1 MATLATTALVS
12 AGNAVPFVAASAG
25 GDAAQTGDTLVL
37 LVKNGDA
44 SSHTVTLVT
53 PGTVDGLAVADRAVV
68 VAAGTTVAIP
78 LKDVYTNPAT
88 NLASFSYDAVTSVT
102 VAVVKV

>member
-25 GDAAQTGDTLVL
+25 GDAAATGDSVVL
-37 LVKNGDA
+37 LMKNGDA
-44 SSHTVTLVT
+44 SPHTVTLVT
-53 PGTVDGLAVADRAVV
+53 PGTVDGLALADRPVV
-68 VAAGTTVAIP
+68 VAAGTTAAIP
-78 LKDVYTNPAT
+78 LKDIYLNSAT
-88 NLASFSYDAVTSVT
+88 NLASFTYDAVTAVT